1 MFCVLNRLCLPVKG
15 EQRCRQ
21 AVITFASAVIEI
33 FEHPCQVR
41 DALILLHDERV
52 KSVLVNIS
60 LIGQNFCVRNEGI
73 EFACFLGKFHAGI
86 VSAFGADFQSLFL
99 CTATHIPAGRM
110 QLLEIAAATTWAA
123 RCTVGVISWA

>member
-86 VSAFGADFQSLFL
+86 VSAFGADFQFFL
-99 CTATHIPAGRM
+99 LRTAGNEPARRM
-110 QLLEIAAATTWAA
+110 QKLETVPAATGAA